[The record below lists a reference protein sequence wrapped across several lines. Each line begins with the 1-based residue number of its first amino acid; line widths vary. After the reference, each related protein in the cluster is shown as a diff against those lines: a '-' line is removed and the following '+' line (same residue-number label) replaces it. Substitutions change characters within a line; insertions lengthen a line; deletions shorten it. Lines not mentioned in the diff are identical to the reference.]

1 MYSPSKYSRVSSNL
15 SVGSQASRQPAS
27 KGKRVQVWTRIRP
40 TSQFA
45 QDNLELLPDGKSV
58 NVHVMKDGRKGVVN
72 NQIADWSF
80 RLDGIFHNSNQDQVF
95 ETVAANI
102 VTSALDGY
110 NGTMMCYG
118 QTGAGK
124 TFTMCGA
131 TENYAHRGLIP
142 RSISQLFKEIEDRP
156 EFAITARVSYL
167 EIYNETMFD
176 LLGTLPESWNQL
188 AEGQPMTISENED
201 GVYVKGL
208 SCHLVHNEEEALNLL
223 FEGETN
229 RAIASHTLNAR
240 SSRSHCIFTVYIETR
255 SRVQSNARY
264 TVSKLNFVD
273 LAGSERLGKTKS
285 EGKTQQEAMYINK
298 SLTFLEQVIVA
309 LADRR
314 REHIPFRQSKLTHC
328 LKDSIGGRSNTL
340 LVANIWGEANQ
351 LEETVS
357 TLRFAT
363 RMMCVAS
370 EPTMNEIYDPAV
382 LVKKLTKEINHLK
395 NELAMHDT
403 LTNRS
408 QIAYDPLS
416 EQQKYE
422 IRQQVRRYVSGQL
435 DEIDI
440 INLRQIQGSFE
451 AFRDIYQQMEKDI
464 EDRLRQK
471 YALIDR
477 TDPSAIQ
484 AAQQRRGSHRM
495 SELSSASE
503 HSWSHT
509 DQEQAG
515 IPISD
520 DGMLVGDPDGQ
531 SFGVGVAPRS
541 AKAEPS
547 AVVQLKKKEDER
559 KRKEKGRGTRSPV
572 TGRASPAASGGKGER
587 DVRSPHTP
595 QERERTLEEDRTT
608 PTSSAGGSRT
618 ERQVRPS
625 TPPNRAKAFE
635 EFKQEKGSEIN
646 RILVE
651 NKEILAGKKKK
662 YTDMARAINNTK
674 VDIDTTRSNLDR
686 LKDERENAGPTYN
699 EDGDVVISEDEFLQ
713 IKRLKDLKL
722 AYRNDFEELKNLK
735 AEVQYC
741 QRLVDQCRQR
751 LIQEFDNWY
760 AESFL
765 NQAEEPQT
773 SVAAGHGVRPGI
785 FIPFN
790 PNAMIEDEQ
799 ERFDRL
805 QMELLMNDPDSTAF
819 YNAQMRTQRR
829 KTYEDAMSQPQPS
842 YRRAP
847 GTPTMSIRNKP
858 PSMLQM
864 SH

>member
-15 SVGSQASRQPAS
+15 SQGTQASHAGKS
-27 KGKRVQVWTRIRP
+27 KRVQVWARIRP
-40 TSQFA
+40 TAIFA

-58 NVHVMKDGRKGVVN
+58 NVHVTKDGRKGVVN
-72 NQIADWSF
+72 NQIQDYSF
-80 RLDGIFHNSNQDQVF
+80 KLDGIFHNSTQDQVF
-95 ETVAANI
+95 DTVASGI

-110 NGTMMCYG
+110 NGTLMCYG

-131 TENYAHRGLIP
+131 TESYQHRGLIP

-156 EFAITARVSYL
+156 EFAITCRVSYL

-176 LLGTLPESWNQL
+176 LLSTLPESWSQL
-188 AEGQPMTISENED
+188 NEGQPMTISENED
-201 GVYVKGL
+201 GIYVKGL
-208 SCHLVHNEEEALNLL
+208 SCHLVQNEEEALNLL

-229 RAIASHTLNAR
+229 RAIAAHTLNAR
-240 SSRSHCIFTVYIETR
+240 SSRSHCIFTIYIETR

-328 LKDSIGGRSNTL
+328 LKDSIGGSSNTL
-340 LVANIWGEANQ
+340 LVANIWGEAGQ
-351 LEETVS
+351 VEETVS
-357 TLRFAT
+357 TMRFAI
-363 RMMCVAS
+363 RMMCVSS
-370 EPTMNEIYDPAV
+370 EPTINEVYDPAV
-382 LVKKLTKEINHLK
+382 LVKKLQKEINHLK

-408 QIAYDPLS
+408 LITYDPLS
-416 EQQKYE
+416 EQQKFE
-422 IRQQVRRYVSGQL
+422 IRQQVRRYVAGNL
-435 DEIDI
+435 DEIDV
-440 INLRQIQGSFE
+440 INLRQIQGTFE

-464 EDRLRQK
+464 EERLRQK

-484 AAQQRRGSHRM
+484 AAQQ
-495 SELSSASE
+495 
-503 HSWSHT
+503 
-509 DQEQAG
+509 AG
-515 IPISD
+515 IPITD
-520 DGMLVGDPDGQ
+520 DGQLVGEPDGQ

-541 AKAEPS
+541 ARAEPS
-547 AVVQLKKKEDER
+547 SVVQLKKKEDE
-559 KRKEKGRGTRSPV
+559 KKKKEKASKGTRSPV
-572 TGRASPAASGGKGER
+572 AGRTSPAASAGKGER
-587 DVRSPHTP
+587 DVKSPHTP
-595 QERERTLEEDRTT
+595 QEREKRDEEDRTT
-608 PTSSAGGSRT
+608 PTSSAGGSRAEKPT
-618 ERQVRPS
+618 RPS

-651 NKEILAGKKKK
+651 NKEILTAKKKK
-662 YTDMARAINNTK
+662 YTELARAINSTK
-674 VDIDTTRSNLDR
+674 VDIDVTRSKLDQ
-686 LKDERENAGPTYN
+686 LKDDREAAGPTYN
-699 EDGDVVISEDEFLQ
+699 EDGDIVISEAEFLE
-713 IKRLKDLKL
+713 IKKLKDLKQ
-722 AYRNDFEELKNLK
+722 AYRNDFDELKNLK

-765 NQAEEPQT
+765 NQSEDVQS

-785 FIPFN
+785 FIPYN
-790 PNAMIEDEQ
+790 PNAMVEDEQ
-799 ERFDRL
+799 EKFDRL

-829 KTYEDAMSQPQPS
+829 KTYEEAMSQSQPA

-847 GTPTMSIRNKP
+847 GTPTMAIRNKP
-858 PSMLQM
+858 PTMLQM

>member
-1 MYSPSKYSRVSSNL
+1 
-15 SVGSQASRQPAS
+15 
-27 KGKRVQVWTRIRP
+27 
-40 TSQFA
+40 
-45 QDNLELLPDGKSV
+45 
-58 NVHVMKDGRKGVVN
+58 MKDGRKGVVN
-72 NQIADWSF
+72 NQIQDWSF
-80 RLDGIFHNSNQDQVF
+80 RLDGIFHNATQDQVF
-95 ETVAANI
+95 DTVSANI

-124 TFTMCGA
+124 TFTMTGA
-131 TENYAHRGLIP
+131 TENYAHRGMIP

-156 EFAITARVSYL
+156 EFAITCRISYI

-176 LLGTLPESWNQL
+176 LLSTLPESWNQL
-188 AEGQPMTISENED
+188 NENQPMTICENED
-201 GVYVKGL
+201 GIYVKGL
-208 SCHLVHNEEEALNLL
+208 SCHLVQNEEEALNLL

-340 LVANIWGEANQ
+340 LIANIWGESSQ
-351 LEETVS
+351 VEETVS

-370 EPTMNEIYDPAV
+370 EPTVNEVYDPAV
-382 LVKKLTKEINHLK
+382 LVKKLQKEINHLK

-408 QIAYDPLS
+408 QITYDPLS

-422 IRQQVRRYVSGQL
+422 IRQQVRRYVEGNL
-435 DEIDI
+435 DEIDV
-440 INLRQIQGSFE
+440 INLRQIQGTFE
-451 AFRDIYQQMEKDI
+451 AFRDIYQQMDKDI
-464 EDRLRQK
+464 EERLRQK

-484 AAQQRRGSHRM
+484 AAQQ
-495 SELSSASE
+495 
-503 HSWSHT
+503 
-509 DQEQAG
+509 AG
-515 IPISD
+515 VPISD
-520 DGMLVGDPDGQ
+520 DGTLVGESDGQ

-541 AKAEPS
+541 ARAEPS
-547 AVVQLKKKEDER
+547 SVVQLKKKEDER
-559 KRKEKGRGTRSPV
+559 KKRDRGGRGARGSPV
-572 TGRASPAASGGKGER
+572 AGRASPAHSGKGER
-587 DVRSPHTP
+587 DIKSPHTP
-595 QERERTLEEDRTT
+595 LERERKEEEDRTT

-618 ERQVRPS
+618 ERQTRPS
-625 TPPNRAKAFE
+625 TPPQRTKAFE
-635 EFKQEKGSEIN
+635 EFKQERGSEIN

-651 NKEILAGKKKK
+651 NKEILASKKKK
-662 YTDMARAINNTK
+662 YTELARTINQTK
-674 VDIDTTRSNLDR
+674 VDIDKSRSKLDQ
-686 LKDERENAGPTYN
+686 LKEDREQAGPTYN
-699 EDGDVVISEDEFLQ
+699 EDGDIVISEDEFLE
-713 IKRLKDLKL
+713 IKRLKDLKQN
-722 AYRNDFEELKNLK
+722 YRNDFDELKNLK

-765 NQAEEPQT
+765 NQSDDPQT
-773 SVAAGHGVRPGI
+773 SVAAGHGIRPGI
-785 FIPFN
+785 FIPYN
-790 PNAMIEDEQ
+790 PNQLEDEQ
-799 ERFDRL
+799 EKFDRL
-805 QMELLMNDPDSTAF
+805 QMELLMNDPESAAF
-819 YNAQMRTQRR
+819 YNAKMRKDRR
-829 KTYEDAMSQPQPS
+829 KTYEEAMSQPQPS

-847 GTPTMSIRNKP
+847 GTPTIHVRNQP
-858 PSMLQM
+858 PSMLQV

>member
-1 MYSPSKYSRVSSNL
+1 
-15 SVGSQASRQPAS
+15 
-27 KGKRVQVWTRIRP
+27 
-40 TSQFA
+40 
-45 QDNLELLPDGKSV
+45 
-58 NVHVMKDGRKGVVN
+58 MKDGRKGVVN
-72 NQIADWSF
+72 NQIQDWSF
-80 RLDGIFHNSNQDQVF
+80 RLDGIFHNATQDQVF
-95 ETVAANI
+95 DTVSANI

-124 TFTMCGA
+124 TFTMTGA
-131 TENYAHRGLIP
+131 TENYAHRGMIP

-156 EFAITARVSYL
+156 EFAITCRISYI

-176 LLGTLPESWNQL
+176 LLSTLPESWNQL
-188 AEGQPMTISENED
+188 NENQPMTICENED
-201 GVYVKGL
+201 GIYVKGL
-208 SCHLVHNEEEALNLL
+208 SCHLVQNEEEALNLL

-340 LVANIWGEANQ
+340 LIANIWGESSQ
-351 LEETVS
+351 VEETVS

-370 EPTMNEIYDPAV
+370 EPTVNEVYDPAV
-382 LVKKLTKEINHLK
+382 LVKKLQKEINHLK

-408 QIAYDPLS
+408 QITYDPLS

-422 IRQQVRRYVSGQL
+422 IRQQVRRYVEGNL
-435 DEIDI
+435 DEIDV
-440 INLRQIQGSFE
+440 INLRQIQGTFE
-451 AFRDIYQQMEKDI
+451 AFRDIYQQMDKDI
-464 EDRLRQK
+464 EERLRQK

-484 AAQQRRGSHRM
+484 AAQQSVAERK
-495 SELSSASE
+495 ASNQ
-503 HSWSHT
+503 SITSVRSG
-509 DQEQAG
+509 DISQAG
-515 IPISD
+515 VPISD
-520 DGMLVGDPDGQ
+520 DGTLVGESDGQ

-541 AKAEPS
+541 ARAEPS
-547 AVVQLKKKEDER
+547 SVVQLKKKEDER
-559 KRKEKGRGTRSPV
+559 KKRDRGGRGARGSPV
-572 TGRASPAASGGKGER
+572 AGRASPAHSGKGER
-587 DVRSPHTP
+587 DIKSPHTP
-595 QERERTLEEDRTT
+595 LERERKEEEDRTT

-618 ERQVRPS
+618 ERQTRPS
-625 TPPNRAKAFE
+625 TPPQRTKAFE
-635 EFKQEKGSEIN
+635 EFKQERGSEIN

-651 NKEILAGKKKK
+651 NKEILASKKKK
-662 YTDMARAINNTK
+662 YTELARTINQTK
-674 VDIDTTRSNLDR
+674 VDIDKSRSKLDQ
-686 LKDERENAGPTYN
+686 LKEDREQAGPTYN
-699 EDGDVVISEDEFLQ
+699 EDGDIVISEDEFLE
-713 IKRLKDLKL
+713 IKRLKDLKQN
-722 AYRNDFEELKNLK
+722 YRNDFDELKNLK

-765 NQAEEPQT
+765 NQSDDPQT
-773 SVAAGHGVRPGI
+773 SVAAGHGIRPGI
-785 FIPFN
+785 FIPYN
-790 PNAMIEDEQ
+790 PNQLEDEQ
-799 ERFDRL
+799 EKFDRL
-805 QMELLMNDPDSTAF
+805 QMELLMNDPESAAF
-819 YNAQMRTQRR
+819 YNAKMRKDRR
-829 KTYEDAMSQPQPS
+829 KTYEEAMSQPQPS

-847 GTPTMSIRNKP
+847 GTPTIHVRNQP
-858 PSMLQM
+858 PSMLQV

>member
-15 SVGSQASRQPAS
+15 SQGTQSTRLPPTSNKS
-27 KGKRVQVWTRIRP
+27 KRVHVWTRVRP
-40 TSQFA
+40 TSSFA

-58 NVHVMKDGRKGVVN
+58 NVHVFKDGRKGVVN
-72 NQIADWSF
+72 NQIQDWSF
-80 RLDGIFHNSNQDQVF
+80 RMDGIFHNSSQDQVF
-95 ETVAANI
+95 ETVASNI

-131 TENYAHRGLIP
+131 TESYQHRGIIP
-142 RSISQLFKEIEDRP
+142 RSISQLFKEIEDRA
-156 EFAITARVSYL
+156 EFAITCRISYL

-176 LLGTLPESWNQL
+176 LLSTLPESWNQL
-188 AEGQPMTISENED
+188 NEGQPLAVSENED
-201 GVYVKGL
+201 GTYVKGL
-208 SCHLVHNEEEALNLL
+208 SCHLVQNEEEALNLL

-229 RAIASHTLNAR
+229 RAIAAHTLNAR
-240 SSRSHCIFTVYIETR
+240 SSRSHCIFTIYIETR

-298 SLTFLEQVIVA
+298 SLTFLEQVVVA
-309 LADRR
+309 LADKH

-340 LVANIWGEANQ
+340 LIANIWGETSQ
-351 LEETVS
+351 IEETIS

-370 EPTMNEIYDPAV
+370 EPAVNEVYDPAV
-382 LVKKLTKEINHLK
+382 LVKKLQKEINHLK

-408 QIAYDPLS
+408 QISYDPLS

-422 IRQQVRRYVSGQL
+422 LRQQVRRYVEGTL
-435 DEIDI
+435 DEIDV
-440 INLRQIQGSFE
+440 INLRQIQGTFE
-451 AFRDIYQQMEKDI
+451 AFREVFQHMEKDI
-464 EDRLRQK
+464 EEKLRQK

-477 TDPSAIQ
+477 SDASAIQ
-484 AAQQRRGSHRM
+484 AAQ
-495 SELSSASE
+495 
-503 HSWSHT
+503 
-509 DQEQAG
+509 QAG

-520 DGMLVGDPDGQ
+520 DGTFVGEPDGQ
-531 SFGVGVAPRS
+531 SFGVGLAPRS
-541 AKAEPS
+541 ARAEPS
-547 AVVQLKKKEDER
+547 SVVLLKKKEDEKR
-559 KRKEKGRGTRSPV
+559 RKEKGSRAVKSPV
-572 TGRASPAASGGKGER
+572 AGRASPAQSTGKGER
-587 DVRSPHTP
+587 DIKSPHTP
-595 QERERTLEEDRTT
+595 QLVEKKEEEDRITSA
-608 PTSSAGGSRT
+608 SSAAGSRQ
-618 ERQVRPS
+618 EKPVRPS

-646 RILVE
+646 RILIE
-651 NKEILAGKKKK
+651 NKEILTAKKKK
-662 YTDMARAINNTK
+662 YTELARTINQTK
-674 VDIDTTRSNLDR
+674 TDIDSCRSKLDQ
-686 LKDERENAGPTYN
+686 LKEDREAAGPTYN
-699 EDGDVVISEDEFLQ
+699 EDGDVVISEDEFLA
-713 IKRLKDLKL
+713 IKMLKELKQT
-722 AYRNDFEELKNLK
+722 YRNDFDELKNLK

-765 NQAEEPQT
+765 NHIDEAQSSA
-773 SVAAGHGVRPGI
+773 AAGFGIRPGI

-790 PNAMIEDEQ
+790 PSAMPEDEQ
-799 ERFDRL
+799 EKFDRL
-805 QMELLMNDPDSTAF
+805 QMELLMNDPASSAF

-847 GTPTMSIRNKP
+847 GTPTITIRNKP

>member
-15 SVGSQASRQPAS
+15 STGSQVSRQTVGN
-27 KGKRVQVWTRIRP
+27 KGKRVQVWARIRP
-40 TSQFA
+40 TSHFA
-45 QDNLELLPDGKSV
+45 QDNLELMPDGRSV

-72 NQIADWSF
+72 NQIQDWSF
-80 RLDGIFHNSNQDQVF
+80 RLDGIFHNATQDQVF
-95 ETVAANI
+95 DTVSSNI

-124 TFTMCGA
+124 TFTMTGA
-131 TENYAHRGLIP
+131 TENYAHRGMIP
-142 RSISQLFKEIEDRP
+142 RSISQLFREIEERP
-156 EFAITARVSYL
+156 EFAITCRISYI

-176 LLGTLPESWNQL
+176 LLSTLPESWNQIN
-188 AEGQPMTISENED
+188 ENQPMTICENED
-201 GVYVKGL
+201 GIYVKGL
-208 SCHLVHNEEEALNLL
+208 SCHLVQNEEEALNLL

-240 SSRSHCIFTVYIETR
+240 SSRSHCIFTIYIETR

-340 LVANIWGEANQ
+340 LVANIWGESSQ
-351 LEETVS
+351 VEETVS

-370 EPTMNEIYDPAV
+370 EPTVNEVYDPAV
-382 LVKKLTKEINHLK
+382 LVKKLQKEINHLK

-408 QIAYDPLS
+408 QITYDPLS

-422 IRQQVRRYVSGQL
+422 IRQQVRRFVEGNL
-435 DEIDI
+435 DEIDV
-440 INLRQIQGSFE
+440 INLRQIQGTFD

-464 EDRLRQK
+464 EERLRQK

-484 AAQQRRGSHRM
+484 AAQQ
-495 SELSSASE
+495 SSVERKASTQSIISDRSGDIA
-503 HSWSHT
+503 H
-509 DQEQAG
+509 AG
-515 IPISD
+515 VPISD
-520 DGMLVGDPDGQ
+520 DGTLVGESDGQ

-541 AKAEPS
+541 ARAEPS
-547 AVVQLKKKEDER
+547 SVVQLKKKEDER
-559 KRKEKGRGTRSPV
+559 RRREKGGRGARGSPV
-572 TGRASPAASGGKGER
+572 AGRASPAHSGGKGER
-587 DVRSPHTP
+587 DIKSPHTP
-595 QERERTLEEDRTT
+595 VERERKEDEDRTT

-618 ERQVRPS
+618 DRQMRPS
-625 TPPNRAKAFE
+625 TPPQRAKAFE
-635 EFKQEKGSEIN
+635 EFKQERGSEIN

-651 NKEILAGKKKK
+651 NKEILATKKKK
-662 YTDMARAINNTK
+662 YTDLARSINQTK
-674 VDIDTTRSNLDR
+674 VEIDKSRSKLDQ
-686 LKDERENAGPTYN
+686 LKEDREQAGPTYN
-699 EDGDVVISEDEFLQ
+699 EDGDIVISEDEFME
-713 IKRLKDLKL
+713 IKRLKDLKQT
-722 AYRNDFEELKNLK
+722 YRNDFDELKNLK

-765 NQAEEPQT
+765 NQSDEPQT
-773 SVAAGHGVRPGI
+773 SVAAGHGIRPGI
-785 FIPFN
+785 FIPYN
-790 PNAMIEDEQ
+790 PNVLEDEQ
-799 ERFDRL
+799 EKFDRL
-805 QMELLMNDPDSTAF
+805 QMELLMNDPESAAF
-819 YNAQMRTQRR
+819 YNAKMRKDRR
-829 KTYEDAMSQPQPS
+829 KTYEEAMSQPQPS

-847 GTPTMSIRNKP
+847 GTPTIHIRNQP
-858 PSMLQM
+858 PSMLQV

>member
-1 MYSPSKYSRVSSNL
+1 M
-15 SVGSQASRQPAS
+15 
-27 KGKRVQVWTRIRP
+27 
-40 TSQFA
+40 FA

-72 NQIADWSF
+72 NQIQDWSF
-80 RLDGIFHNSNQDQVF
+80 RLDGIFHNSTQDQVYD
-95 ETVAANI
+95 TVAADI

-131 TENYAHRGLIP
+131 TENYAHRGIIP

-156 EFAITARVSYL
+156 EFAITTRISYL
-167 EIYNETMFD
+167 EIYNESMFD

-188 AEGQPMTISENED
+188 QEGQQMTISENED

-208 SCHLVHNEEEALNLL
+208 SSHLVQNEEEALNLL

-229 RAIASHTLNAR
+229 RAIASHTLNTN

-264 TVSKLNFVD
+264 TVSKINFVD
-273 LAGSERLGKTKS
+273 LAGSERLSKTKS

-340 LVANIWGEANQ
+340 LVANIWGEVSQ
-351 LEETVS
+351 IEETVS

-363 RMMCVAS
+363 RMMCVSS
-370 EPTMNEIYDPAV
+370 EPTVNEVYDPAV
-382 LVKKLTKEINHLK
+382 LVKKLQKEILHLK

-408 QIAYDPLS
+408 MIAYDPLS

-422 IRQQVRRYVSGQL
+422 IKQQVRRYAEGTL

-440 INLRQIQGSFE
+440 INVRQIHGTFE
-451 AFRDIYQQMEKDI
+451 AFREIYQQMEK
-464 EDRLRQK
+464 EVEERLRNK
-471 YALIDR
+471 FALIDR

-484 AAQQRRGSHRM
+484 AAQQ
-495 SELSSASE
+495 
-503 HSWSHT
+503 
-509 DQEQAG
+509 AG
-515 IPISD
+515 VPISD
-520 DGMLVGDPDGQ
+520 DGTLVGDSDGQ

-547 AVVQLKKKEDER
+547 SVVQLR
-559 KRKEKGRGTRSPV
+559 KREEERRKSKATRGARSPV
-572 TGRASPAASGGKGER
+572 QGRASPASGKGER
-587 DVRSPHTP
+587 DIKSPHTP
-595 QERERTLEEDRTT
+595 QDRERKDEEDRMT
-608 PTSSAGGSRT
+608 PASSTGGSRT
-618 ERQVRPS
+618 DRPIRPS

-635 EFKQEKGSEIN
+635 EFKQERGSEIN

-651 NKEILAGKKKK
+651 NKEILASKKKK
-662 YTDMARAINNTK
+662 YTELARGINQTK
-674 VDIDTTRSNLDR
+674 VEIDKSRSKLDQ
-686 LKDERENAGPTYN
+686 LKDEREANGQVYN
-699 EDGDVVISEDEFLQ
+699 EDGDVVISEDEFME
-713 IKRLKDLKL
+713 IKHLKDLKA
-722 AYRNDFEELKNLK
+722 AYRTDFDELKNLK

-765 NQAEEPQT
+765 NQADDGQT
-773 SVAAGHGVRPGI
+773 SVAAGYGVRPGI
-785 FIPFN
+785 FIPYN
-790 PNAMIEDEQ
+790 PNSMEDEQ
-799 ERFDRL
+799 EKFDRL
-805 QMELLMNDPDSTAF
+805 QMDLLLNDPDSTAF

-829 KTYEDAMSQPQPS
+829 KTYESAMSQPQPS

-847 GTPTMSIRNKP
+847 GTPTMTIRNKP
-858 PSMLQM
+858 PSMLQV